1 MSERAV
7 FLDRDGV
14 INRARVVAGRPHP
27 PRSLDELEI
36 VPEAAAGLA
45 ELKSLGFRL
54 LVVSNQPDVA
64 RGTQRRE
71 IVEQINAELGRVLP
85 IDGFL
90 TCFHDD
96 LAGCD
101 CRKPLPGLLVT
112 GAARY
117 GLDLAASFLI
127 GDRWRDI
134 AAGRQAGVRTV
145 FIDYRYAEPRPD
157 PSADA
162 TVPDLANAVA
172 WIVAQN
178 P

>member
-1 MSERAV
+1 LSERAV

-45 ELKSLGFRL
+45 ELKSLGFR
-54 LVVSNQPDVA
+54 
-64 RGTQRRE
+64 
-71 IVEQINAELGRVLP
+71 QINAELGRVLP